1 VRYDLQAVCGDTV
14 SVTVTVQREIDE
26 EDSEEEKGE
35 TTVGKVICPRYGLE
49 KTEAY
54 WLVIGDSN
62 SNALL
67 SIKRIS
73 IGEKPSKVSTSTYI
87 HTPSLPFILFFL
99 FCPQLVIYPMPIF
112 SRARYLSPSKTRP
125 SSPPIFLFFR
135 QSSSSQPLRTLA
147 TTKWCYISLVTVT
160 WAAIRSMTST
170 SLCSQ
175 MRMMMRN

>member
-1 VRYDLQAVCGDTV
+1 M
-14 SVTVTVQREIDE
+14 TVQREIDE

-73 IGEKPSKVSTSTYI
+73 IGEKPSKVSTSINI
-87 HTPSLPFILFFL
+87 HTPSLPFMLYLSFLTSACHLSTAYFLPRTLPFFL
-99 FCPQLVIYPMPIF
+99 KLNHLFLQF
-112 SRARYLSPSKTRP
+112 SFSSDKARVH
-125 SSPPIFLFFR
+125 SS
-135 QSSSSQPLRTLA
+135 
-147 TTKWCYISLVTVT
+147 
-160 WAAIRSMTST
+160 
-170 SLCSQ
+170 
-175 MRMMMRN
+175 

>member
-1 VRYDLQAVCGDTV
+1 MQAVCGDTV

-73 IGEKPSKVSTSTYI
+73 IGEKPSKVSPFTYI
-87 HTPSLPFILFFL
+87 HTLSHCHLHCVLLYCPLHLISLLPTFYRPHSYPPYRTHSTIPPNFFL
-99 FCPQLVIYPMPIF
+99 LQTKLEFTAPENPGDYKMVL
-112 SRARYLSPSKTRP
+112 YLISDSYLGCDQEYEINLTV
-125 SSPPIFLFFR
+125 
-135 QSSSSQPLRTLA
+135 LA
-147 TTKWCYISLVTVT
+147 DEDDD
-160 WAAIRSMTST
+160 A
-170 SLCSQ
+170 
-175 MRMMMRN
+175 